1 METKK
6 IALSLNFELPYE
18 RYHDFYCGV
27 QEYADKYTSWE
38 IVWDHFPEYKL
49 KSQKEPYYA
58 GVIGRIKFAAHKEIV
73 RLNLPHVNSWY
84 GSTIKEIPSVLPNM
98 KETGR
103 IAAQHLI
110 DRGFRNIVNID
121 NKDDPASD
129 DFFKGV
135 RSVLKLYKVPA
146 KRLLVTREVGED
158 SELWHKF
165 CNKVDN
171 WAKTWETPMGVC
183 CSMSHLGFKLSRR
196 MMENNLRIPE
206 DVALICGFNEHAFC
220 ESHAPFI
227 SSIDMDIKRIGYES
241 ARLLDEQFKNGVVK
255 GVRRYI
261 SPNGLV
267 TRDSTDTFAIKDENL
282 KIAMRYIADNTKNNI
297 NVVDV
302 VDAVPISR
310 RSLELKIEK
319 IIGHTIVDEI
329 NRLRIITLKRFLKES
344 DKKLSQLY
352 KDTGFSSPKHMRRV
366 FKRYTSM
373 TPVEYREASHRV
385 QGFF

>member
-1 METKK
+1 VERKK
-6 IALSLNFELPYE
+6 IALSFNLELPYE

-27 QEYADKYTSWE
+27 QEYADKYTGWE
-38 IVWDHFPEYKL
+38 LVWDHFPEFKF

-58 GVIGRIKFAAHKEIV
+58 GVIGRIKFDAYKEIV
-73 RLNLPHVNSWY
+73 RFGLPHVNSWY
-84 GSTIKEIPSVLPNM
+84 GSTIKDIPSVLPDLE
-98 KETGR
+98 ETGR

-135 RSVLKLYKVPA
+135 KSVLKKYKVPA

-158 SELWHKF
+158 SLLWHKF
-165 CNKVDN
+165 CNNIDK
-171 WAKTWETPMGVC
+171 WAKDWKTPLGVC

-196 MMENNLRIPE
+196 IIENNLKIPE

-220 ESHAPFI
+220 ESHAPLI
-227 SSIDMDIKRIGYES
+227 SSIDMDIERIGYES
-241 ARLLDEQFKNGVVK
+241 ARLLDEQFQNGVVK
-255 GVRRYI
+255 GERRMI
-261 SPNGLV
+261 TPNGLV
-267 TRDSTDTFAIKDENL
+267 ARDSTDTFAIKDENL
-282 KIAMRYIADNTKNNI
+282 KIAMRFIADNVKNNI

-310 RSLELKIEK
+310 RSLELKFEK
-319 IIGHTIVDEI
+319 MIGHTIIDEI
-329 NRLRIITLKRFLKES
+329 NRLRIITLKRILIES
-344 DKKLSQLY
+344 DTKLNQLY
-352 KDTGFSSPKHMRRV
+352 RDIGFSSPKHMRRV

-373 TPVEYREASHRV
+373 TPIEFRESLKRA
-385 QGFF
+385 